1 MLVCIMLSVDRAGE
15 LRPANYLC
23 RDQLNAILQKCR
35 ITSYNAVQAA
45 LLLTVYVVFLLIAS
59 GVLQIDAGF
68 GAQIQTRDIS
78 GNVPLVSF
86 SFGSMSLLPYESSAD
101 SFGGGLWSIQLAL
114 LLLVLCLPACNVMA
128 ALLSSAVTALVV
140 VLCAWLVG
148 DELAGPLVSYG
159 CFSVVIFLALVLLVN
174 VIEQMLAHERMW
186 KAFKQYVPPAVAKQ
200 YIAQQETRSI
210 GNESR
215 ELTILFCD
223 IHGFSSL
230 SEQLEPAR
238 LSHLLNRYFDM
249 VSEVIVAHDGT
260 IDKFMGDAV
269 MAFWGAPRAMDDH
282 ADRAVLA
289 AIEIQKKVNEL
300 ARDWRLAQLP
310 SVKVGVGVATGASF
324 VGHLGSRHRMSY
336 TVIGDTVNT
345 AQRLEKATRE
355 YKVPIIVSQATA
367 KQSRHLRCRMLDTI
381 QVRGK
386 HQFLTIYQPLVF
398 GDKIDDSLAS
408 ELERHHHALKFY
420 QQRRWLEAR
429 EIFAQLRV
437 ETDEAVFYDAY
448 LRRIDEFQAREGELN
463 EVEKR
468 LA

>member
-1 MLVCIMLSVDRAGE
+1 MNNLLQQ
-15 LRPANYLC
+15 C
-23 RDQLNAILQKCR
+23 RV
-35 ITSYNAVQAA
+35 TSYNAIQAA
-45 LLLTVYVVFLLIAS
+45 LLLTVYVVFLLIAA

-86 SFGSMSLLPYESSAD
+86 SFGSMSLLPYED
-101 SFGGGLWSIQLAL
+101 SIDNFGGGLWSIQLAL
-114 LLLVLCLPACNVMA
+114 LLLVLCLPACNVIA
-128 ALLSSAVTALVV
+128 AVLVSALTALVV
-140 VLCAWLVG
+140 VVLAWFG
-148 DELAGPLVSYG
+148 GGELTMSLVSYG
-159 CFSVVIFLALVLLVN
+159 WFSVVVFLALVLLVN

-200 YIAQQETRSI
+200 YSAQQESKQI

-249 VSEVIVAHDGT
+249 VSEVIVNHNGT

-269 MAFWGAPRAMDDH
+269 MAFWGAPNAQEDH
-282 ADRAVLA
+282 AERAVIA
-289 AIEIQKKVNEL
+289 AIEIQQKINEL
-300 ARDWRLAQLP
+300 AKDWRLAQLP
-310 SVKVGVGVATGASF
+310 SVKVGVGVATGPSF

-367 KQSRHLRCRMLDTI
+367 AQASPYLFRKLDI
-381 QVRGK
+381 MQVSGK
-386 HQFLTIYQPLVF
+386 HQFLTVFQPLNLRSEMTEEQ
-398 GDKIDDSLAS
+398 GA

-420 QQRRWLEAR
+420 QQRRWDEASKL
-429 EIFAQLRV
+429 FMQLR
-437 ETDEAVFYDAY
+437 DSGDNQAFYEAY
-448 LRRIDEFQAREGELN
+448 LSRMDAAQEAELPVEPSIAGNKLQA
-463 EVEKR
+463 
-468 LA
+468 

>member
-1 MLVCIMLSVDRAGE
+1 MNKFLH
-15 LRPANYLC
+15 
-23 RDQLNAILQKCR
+23 KCR
-35 ITSYNAVQAA
+35 VTSYNAVQAA

-101 SFGGGLWSIQLAL
+101 SFGGGLWGVQLAL

-128 ALLSSAVTALVV
+128 ALMVSVLTALVV
-140 VLCAWLVG
+140 VVSCWLLG
-148 DELAGPLVSYG
+148 GELAVPLVSYG
-159 CFSVVIFLALVLLVN
+159 WFCVLVFLALVLLVN

-186 KAFKQYVPPAVAKQ
+186 KAFKQYVPPAVANQ
-200 YIAQQETRSI
+200 YMAQQESRKI

-215 ELTILFCD
+215 ELSILFCD

-249 VSEVIVAHDGT
+249 VSGVIVDHNGT

-269 MAFWGAPRAMDDH
+269 MAFWGAPNAMDDH
-282 ADRAVLA
+282 AEQAVRA

-310 SVKVGVGVATGASF
+310 GVKVGVGVATGPTF

-367 KQSRHLRCRMLDTI
+367 KQAANLQCRKLDTI

-386 HQFLTIYQPLVF
+386 HQFLTVFQPLSF
-398 GDKIDDSLAS
+398 GDSLEDVLAG
-408 ELERHHHALKFY
+408 EVERHHHALQFF
-420 QQRRWLEAR
+420 QQRRWHEAR
-429 EIFAQLRV
+429 EIFEALR
-437 ETDEAVFYDAY
+437 EESEEPAFYEAY
-448 LRRIDEFQAREGELN
+448 LQRIDDMQLSEQPVTPSEVRARRQA
-463 EVEKR
+463 
-468 LA
+468 

>member
-1 MLVCIMLSVDRAGE
+1 MNNVLQH
-15 LRPANYLC
+15 C
-23 RDQLNAILQKCR
+23 RL
-35 ITSYNAVQAA
+35 TSYNAIQAA
-45 LLLTVYVVFLLIAS
+45 LLLTVYVLFLLIAT

-86 SFGSMSLLPYESSAD
+86 SFGSMSLLPYEGSVD
-101 SFGGGLWSIQLAL
+101 SFGGGLWSVQLAL
-114 LLLVLCLPACNVMA
+114 LLLVLCLPACNFFA
-128 ALLSSAVTALVV
+128 AVAISALTALVV
-140 VLCAWLVG
+140 VVASW
-148 DELAGPLVSYG
+148 LAGGELTLSLVSYG
-159 CFSVVIFLALVLLVN
+159 WFSVVVFLTLVSLVN

-200 YIAQQETRSI
+200 YSAQQESKQI

-215 ELTILFCD
+215 ELSILFCD

-249 VSEVIVAHDGT
+249 VSDVIVNHNGT

-269 MAFWGAPRAMDDH
+269 MAFWGAPNAMDDH
-282 ADRAVLA
+282 AEQAVMA
-289 AIEIQKKVNEL
+289 AIEIQQKINEL

-310 SVKVGVGVATGASF
+310 SVKVGVGVATGPSF

-367 KQSRHLRCRMLDTI
+367 AQASSICCRKLDI
-381 QVRGK
+381 MQVSGK
-386 HQFLTIYQPLVF
+386 HQFLTVFEPLCQRSKVTEEL
-398 GDKIDDSLAS
+398 GA

-420 QQRRWLEAR
+420 QQRRWGEASKL
-429 EIFAQLRV
+429 FMQLRDASDDA
-437 ETDEAVFYDAY
+437 EFYEAY
-448 LRRIDEFQAREGELN
+448 LQRIDAAQECEKPQEILAAASPKLQA
-463 EVEKR
+463 
-468 LA
+468 